1 MTTFATA
8 AEAEKY
14 LSAVFQAG
22 FDTPEINQQLATSGL
37 VLRMN
42 LTDPD
47 TVITVDLAGQ
57 RIYLGDTS
65 PEPNM
70 TLSLSAD
77 TANRFWQG
85 KVSIPLAVAR
95 GQITLAGAMPKLLGL
110 LPAAK
115 SLNSKYIDALTADG
129 RTDLLV

>member
-1 MTTFATA
+1 MSTFTTA

-14 LSAVFQAG
+14 LSGVFQAG
-22 FDTPEINQQLATSGL
+22 FATPEINQQLAKSGL

-42 LTDPD
+42 LSDPD
-47 TVITVDLAGQ
+47 TVITVDLVGQ
-57 RIYLGDTS
+57 RIYLDDTA

-85 KVSIPLAVAR
+85 KVSLPLAIAR
-95 GQITLAGAMPKLLGL
+95 GQIKLTGAMPKLLGL
-110 LPAAK
+110 LPSAK
-115 SLNSKYIDALTADG
+115 ALNAKYIEALTADG

>member
-1 MTTFATA
+1 MTTFTTT

-14 LSAVFQAG
+14 LSGIFQAG
-22 FDTPEINQQLATSGL
+22 FDTPEINQQLAKSDL

-47 TVITVDLAGQ
+47 TVITVDLAAQ
-57 RIYLGDTS
+57 RIYVDHTA

-70 TLSLSAD
+70 TLTLSAD

-85 KVSIPLAVAR
+85 KVSIPLAIAR
-95 GQITLAGAMPKLLGL
+95 GHIKLAGAMPKLLGL
-110 LPAAK
+110 LPSAK
-115 SLNSKYIDALTADG
+115 ALNGKYIEALTADG

>member
-8 AEAEKY
+8 AEAQKY
-14 LSAVFQAG
+14 LSGIFQAG
-22 FDTPEINQQLATSGL
+22 FESPEINQQLARSGL

-47 TVITVDLAGQ
+47 TAITVDLAGQ
-57 RIYLGDTS
+57 RIYLDDDA
-65 PEPNM
+65 PEANM
-70 TLSLSAD
+70 TLALSAD

-85 KVSIPLAVAR
+85 KVSIPLAIAR
-95 GQITLAGAMPKLLGL
+95 GQIKLAGAMPKLLGL
-110 LPAAK
+110 LPSAK
-115 SLNSKYIDALTADG
+115 ALNAKYIEALTADG

>member
-1 MTTFATA
+1 MTTFATT

-14 LSAVFQAG
+14 LSVVFQAG
-22 FDTPEINQQLATSGL
+22 FDTPEINQQLAKSGL

-70 TLSLSAD
+70 TLTLSAD

-85 KVSIPLAVAR
+85 KVSIPLAIAR
-95 GQITLAGAMPKLLGL
+95 GQIKLAGAMPKLLGL
-110 LPAAK
+110 LPSAK
-115 SLNSKYIDALTADG
+115 ALNAKYIEALTADG